1 MIARSPEGASNP
13 WIAYLTPKPSARVRL
28 YCFPF
33 AGGGA
38 STYRRW
44 GAELPIEIE
53 VRPVQ
58 PPGREGRIGEPAFR
72 HVEPLVEALA
82 AALPDDPGEG
92 LPFAFFGH
100 SMGTLIA
107 YELARL
113 LRRQGCPEPARLLV
127 SAHRAPQQPPREDP
141 IHDLPEPEF
150 RQRLR
155 ELNGTPE
162 AVLEHPELME
172 LLGPLLRADFALNE
186 TYVQAPGEPLACP
199 ITAFGGDADPDVTVD
214 DLRLWAEC
222 TTGPF
227 HLHVYPGDHF
237 FLHHDAGLAL
247 RRQIARELTAF

>member
-1 MIARSPEGASNP
+1 MITRSPAGASNP
-13 WIAYLTPKPSARVRL
+13 WIAYLAPKPSARVRL
-28 YCFPF
+28 YCFPY

-38 STYRRW
+38 STFRRW
-44 GAELPIEIE
+44 GAELPVDLE

-58 PPGREGRIGEPAFR
+58 PPGREGRIGEPAYR
-72 HVEPLVEALA
+72 MVEPLVEALA

-92 LPFAFFGH
+92 LPFALFGH
-100 SMGTLIA
+100 SMGALIG

-113 LRRQGCPEPARLLV
+113 LRRQARPEPSRLLI

-186 TYVQAPGEPLACP
+186 TYVQAPDEPLDCP

-214 DLRLWAEC
+214 DLRLWQEC
-222 TTGPF
+222 TRGPF
-227 HLHVYPGDHF
+227 QLHLYRGDHF

-247 RRQIARELTAF
+247 RRQIASDLAS